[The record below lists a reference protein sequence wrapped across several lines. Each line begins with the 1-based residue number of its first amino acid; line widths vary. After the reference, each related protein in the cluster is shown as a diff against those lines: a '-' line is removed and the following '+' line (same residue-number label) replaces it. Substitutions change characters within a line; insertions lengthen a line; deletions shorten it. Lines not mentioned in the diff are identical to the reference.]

1 MMTFRSI
8 AALLLGGLLAAG
20 GAQATTFSPLT
31 LVQQAKKADVIVQAT
46 IGIPTSVTENNQVY
60 AVYPL
65 KVSETLAG
73 DSATLPQTVGS
84 QGGGGP
90 AVFVL
95 SGVESAPVFQAG
107 QEVVLLLYTGRL
119 DSPLVGYNQGA
130 YLISNGQVSV
140 LNSPLASAPGAG
152 TVAQPSVLQIPAVQ
166 NPAAQI
172 PVAQASATQASAS
185 AAQTAVTATPAP
197 PDPVLPVAAGTPVP
211 PPATPGTPVAPAPV
225 PPSAGPVP
233 EPPIP
238 VFTTAES
245 PEAQP
250 LSPVPPAAGSS
261 AAVIAPPTAP
271 VAVTPGISAPGVLGT
286 IRTAAELKAA
296 IVAARAGK

>member
-1 MMTFRSI
+1 MMTFRAI

-95 SGVESAPVFQAG
+95 SGVESAPVFQTG

-152 TVAQPSVLQIPAVQ
+152 TVAQPSALQ
-166 NPAAQI
+166 NPASQN

-185 AAQTAVTATPAP
+185 AAQTAATATPAP
-197 PDPVLPVAAGTPVP
+197 PDPVLPVVAGTPVP
-211 PPATPGTPVAPAPV
+211 PPVTPGTPVSPAPV

-233 EPPIP
+233 ESPIP

-261 AAVIAPPTAP
+261 AAVTAPPTAP